1 MKKKVGRNDRKRWL
15 TAYLFILPAAIL
27 WAYWFF
33 IPACES
39 FGLSFFEYNYV
50 MPINNHFVGLDNYIK
65 LFADKSFIKSIQ
77 HSLTIVFVAVPIQTI
92 ISLLMALI
100 INANFKG
107 RGFFRTLFYSPY
119 VISSLAVATVFMYLF
134 AQNQPL
140 TNLFSKLFGMEN
152 SAWAVNVRYA
162 LVLVIM
168 MYVWQQVGFYM
179 VMYLSGLQTI
189 PGEINES
196 ARIDGAGN
204 FQTFWFITRPLLKP
218 TTFLVVTYGIISAFQ
233 IFDQISAVA
242 GTGVLGTPGG
252 ALNTVVTYFYLN
264 SFRYGEVG
272 YGSAAVMILFF
283 GILAVTMVQK
293 KLLDKEE

>member
-1 MKKKVGRNDRKRWL
+1 VSLCEFYEGQEVKKKIGRNDKKRWL
-15 TAYLFILPAAIL
+15 TAYLFILPAAIF
-27 WAYWFF
+27 WTYWFF

-50 MPINNHFVGLDNYIK
+50 MPLNNHFVGLNNYIK
-65 LFADKSFIKSIQ
+65 LFSDNNFLRAIQ
-77 HSLTIVFVAVPIQTI
+77 HSLTIVAVAVPIQTI

-100 INANFKG
+100 INKNFKG

-162 LVLVIM
+162 LILVIL

-196 ARIDGAGN
+196 AKIDGASG
-204 FQTFWFITRPLLKP
+204 FQIFWYITRPLLKP
-218 TTFLVVTYGIISAFQ
+218 TTFLVITYGVISAFQ

-252 ALNTVVTYFYLN
+252 GHLIQL
-264 SFRYGEVG
+264 
-272 YGSAAVMILFF
+272 
-283 GILAVTMVQK
+283 
-293 KLLDKEE
+293 